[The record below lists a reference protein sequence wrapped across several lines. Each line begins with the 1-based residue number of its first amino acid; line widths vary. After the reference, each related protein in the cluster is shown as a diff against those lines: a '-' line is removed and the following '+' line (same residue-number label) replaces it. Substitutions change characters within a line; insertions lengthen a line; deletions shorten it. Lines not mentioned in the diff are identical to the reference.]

1 MPPPAQGEA
10 GFWQVKIR
18 LENVPMDV
26 GLIGLQFS
34 GINYDGVECGVSA
47 ISGCAEQC
55 RKQKY
60 RWTETRQEGGENECF
75 VLHVY

>member
-34 GINYDGVECGVSA
+34 GINYDGVECRLYLAVLSSA
-47 ISGCAEQC
+47 GNRNTGGLRHDRKAE
-55 RKQKY
+55 KMSALFF
-60 RWTETRQEGGENECF
+60 TF
-75 VLHVY
+75 ID